1 VIACGLVVAAAQ
13 ERGAGRTD
21 PRVGLKAGVR
31 DAGQAIRNFEL
42 VASTPRPA
50 GFFDPKE
57 PLGRP
62 TPPEQNNNNAQ
73 SGNAAANAAGGAAPA
88 AGNANAAAGNAAAAS
103 NAGGAGAG
111 AAPAAAGQNPPAQ
124 TPFNP
129 AIANRLDFSNS
140 DLAFD
145 HEHLFLGS
153 FHGYNIYDIEES
165 KNPKLLA
172 SVVCPGGQGD
182 VSVYK
187 NLLFMSVEQGRG
199 RLDCGT
205 QGHQAAISNER
216 FRGVRI
222 FDITDIAKP
231 RQVAAIQTCRGSHT
245 HTLVPDSRDPSSI
258 YVYGSGTS
266 VVRSG
271 EELAGCSDKQPQ
283 DDPNTALFSI
293 DVIKVPLASPEQAR
307 IVNRPRI
314 FADPA
319 TGNIAGLWL
328 GGTHGEGTQRTS
340 ATNQCHDITVF
351 PQIGLAA
358 GACSGNGILLDISDP
373 EHPAR
378 LDQVLDKNF
387 AYWHSA
393 TFNNDGTKVIFT
405 DEWGG
410 GTRPR
415 CRATDPITW
424 GADAIFDIVDK
435 KLKFAGYYK
444 MPAPQTEQENCVAH
458 NGSIV
463 PVPGR
468 DIMVQAWYQGGISM
482 FDFTDSAHPVEIGF
496 FDRGPL
502 DPKTLYLG
510 GYWSAYWF
518 NGQIYASEIARGL
531 DIFKLKPSE
540 YLSQNEI
547 TAATLAHVDTFNVQE
562 QMRVSWPATAV
573 VGRAYLDQLARSGA
587 LPQSRVSPIRS
598 ALDRADG
605 VNARSKRAADSAREL
620 DTLAAAL
627 QTSENTASTADRARL
642 RALGTLMKERATA
655 LR

>member
-1 VIACGLVVAAAQ
+1 MNAKGPIYGLSIGVLVSVGVAALAAQ
-13 ERGAGRTD
+13 SRPAAQRPD
-21 PRVGLKAGVR
+21 PRVGLKAGIR
-31 DAGQAIRNFEL
+31 DAGQAIKNLEL
-42 VASTPRPA
+42 VASLPKPA
-50 GFFDPKE
+50 GFFDPQA

-62 TPPEQNNNNAQ
+62 TPPESAPATTP
-73 SGNAAANAAGGAAPA
+73 AAAPS
-88 AGNANAAAGNAAAAS
+88 AS
-103 NAGGAGAG
+103 GV
-111 AAPAAAGQNPPAQ
+111 APAAAPPA
-124 TPFNP
+124 TPP
-129 AIANRLDFSNS
+129 APFDPAVANRLDFSNS
-140 DLAFD
+140 DIAFD
-145 HEHLFLGS
+145 GHRLFMGS
-153 FHGYNIYDIEES
+153 FHGYNVYDIEES

-172 SVVCPGGQGD
+172 SIVCPGGQGD

-199 RLDCGT
+199 RIDCGT
-205 QGHQAAISNER
+205 QGHQSAVSSER

-222 FDITDIAKP
+222 FDITDVAKP

-245 HTLVPDSRDPSSI
+245 HTLVPDPRDPSSL

-266 VVRSG
+266 VVRAA
-271 EELAGCSDKQPQ
+271 EELAGCIDKDPK

-293 DVIKVPLASPEQAR
+293 DVIKVPLNAPDQAR

-314 FADPA
+314 FADPS

-358 GACSGNGILLDISDP
+358 GACSGNGILIDISDP
-373 EHPAR
+373 EHPTR
-378 LDQVLDKNF
+378 LDQVLDANF

-415 CRATDPITW
+415 CRATDPPTW

-435 KLKFAGYYK
+435 KLKFAGYFK
-444 MPAPQTEQENCVAH
+444 MPAVQTEQENCVAH
-458 NGSIV
+458 NGSLI

-468 DIMVQAWYQGGISM
+468 DIMVQAWYQGGISAY
-482 FDFTDSAHPVEIGF
+482 DFTDSAHPVEIAY

-502 DPKTLYLG
+502 DAKQLYLG

-540 YLSQNEI
+540 FLSQNEI
-547 TAATLAHVDTFNVQE
+547 TAATLAHVDTFNPQE

-573 VGRAYLDQLARSGA
+573 IGRAYLDQLARSNA
-587 LPQSRVSPIRS
+587 LPTGRASAVRS
-598 ALDRADG
+598 ALDRADNMTPRSAKASETAQQLEG
-605 VNARSKRAADSAREL
+605 LATELQSAESSASTANKARLHALGALIKTR
-620 DTLAAAL
+620 AAAL
-627 QTSENTASTADRARL
+627 R
-642 RALGTLMKERATA
+642 
-655 LR
+655 

>member
-1 VIACGLVVAAAQ
+1 MNGKSLTWVLSAVLLIGGIAATAAQ
-13 ERGAGRTD
+13 QRQATASKPD
-21 PRVGLKAGVR
+21 PRVGLKAGIR
-31 DAGQAIRNFEL
+31 DAGQAIRNLEL
-42 VASTPRPA
+42 VASLPKPD
-50 GFFDPKE
+50 GFFDPAK
-57 PLGRP
+57 PLGNP
-62 TPPEQNNNNAQ
+62 TPPE
-73 SGNAAANAAGGAAPA
+73 
-88 AGNANAAAGNAAAAS
+88 
-103 NAGGAGAG
+103 
-111 AAPAAAGQNPPAQ
+111 PPEGQ
-124 TPFNP
+124 TPQRPPFDP
-129 AIANRLDFSNS
+129 ATANRFDFSNS

-145 HEHLFLGS
+145 GHHLFMGS

-165 KNPKLLA
+165 HDPKLLA
-172 SVVCPGGQGD
+172 SIVCPGGQGD

-205 QGHQAAISNER
+205 QGHQTEVSSER

-231 RQVAAIQTCRGSHT
+231 RQVAAVQTCRGSHT
-245 HTLVPDSRDPSSI
+245 HTLVPDPRDPGSI

-266 VVRSG
+266 PVRSAQ
-271 EELAGCSDKQPQ
+271 ELDGCSGSEPK

-293 DVIKVPLASPEQAR
+293 DVIKVPLARPADAK

-319 TGNIAGLWL
+319 TGNIAGLWM

-351 PQIGLAA
+351 PQVGLAA

-393 TFNNDGTKVIFT
+393 TFNNTGTKVIFT

-410 GTRPR
+410 GSRPR
-415 CRATDPITW
+415 CRQTDPPTW
-424 GADAIFDIVDK
+424 GADAVFDIVDR
-435 KLKFAGYYK
+435 KLQFAGYYK
-444 MPAPQTEQENCVAH
+444 MPAVQTETENCVAH
-458 NGSIV
+458 NGSLV

-482 FDFTDSAHPVEIGF
+482 FDFTDSARPVEIAF

-502 DPKTLYLG
+502 DAKTLFLG
-510 GYWSAYWF
+510 GYWSSYWF

-531 DIFKLKPSE
+531 DVFRVKPSE
-540 YLSQNEI
+540 FLSQNEI
-547 TAATLAHVDTFNVQE
+547 TAATLAHTDTFNAQE
-562 QMRVSWPATAV
+562 QMRVTWPATAV
-573 VGRAYLDQLARSGA
+573 VGRAYLDQLARTHALQGA
-587 LPQSRVSPIRS
+587 RADAVRT
-598 ALDRADG
+598 ALDRADSLAPRSAKSAEAAQQLDAQAAQLEASLPADA
-605 VNARSKRAADSAREL
+605 VDRARATSLVSLLRTR
-620 DTLAAAL
+620 AAAL
-627 QTSENTASTADRARL
+627 R
-642 RALGTLMKERATA
+642 
-655 LR
+655 

>member
-1 VIACGLVVAAAQ
+1 MSVRGMRYGLSIGVLVACGAAVLGAQ
-13 ERGAGRTD
+13 GKSTAQRPD
-21 PRVGLKAGVR
+21 PRVGLKAGIR
-31 DAGQAIRNFEL
+31 DAGQAIRNLDL
-42 VASTPRPA
+42 VASLPKPA
-50 GFFDPKE
+50 GFFDPQS

-62 TPPEQNNNNAQ
+62 TPPETPPN
-73 SGNAAANAAGGAAPA
+73 AAPA
-88 AGNANAAAGNAAAAS
+88 NGATPAAGAPNANATP
-103 NAGGAGAG
+103 
-111 AAPAAAGQNPPAQ
+111 AAPRPPA
-124 TPFNP
+124 FDP
-129 AIANRLDFSNS
+129 ATANRLDFTNS

-145 HEHLFLGS
+145 GHHLFMGN
-153 FHGYNIYDIEES
+153 FHGFNVYDIEES

-172 SVVCPGGQGD
+172 SIVCPGGQGD

-205 QGHQAAISNER
+205 QGHQAAVSAER

-231 RQVAAIQTCRGSHT
+231 RQVAAVQTCRGSHT
-245 HTLVPDSRDPSSI
+245 HTLVPDPRDPANL

-271 EELAGCSDKQPQ
+271 EELEGCIDKDPK
-283 DDPNTALFSI
+283 DDANTALFSI
-293 DVIKVPLASPEQAR
+293 DVIKVPLNAPEQAK

-351 PQIGLAA
+351 PQMGLAA
-358 GACSGNGILLDISDP
+358 GACSGNGILIDISDP

-378 LDQVLDKNF
+378 VDQVLDKNF

-415 CRATDPITW
+415 CRAVDPANW

-435 KLKFAGYYK
+435 KLKFAGYFK
-444 MPAPQTEQENCVAH
+444 MPAVQTEQENCVAH
-458 NGSIV
+458 NGSLI

-468 DIMVQAWYQGGISM
+468 DIMVQAWYQGGISVY
-482 FDFTDSAHPVEIGF
+482 DFTDSAHPVEIAF

-502 DPKTLYLG
+502 DAKQLFLG

-540 YLSQNEI
+540 FLSQNEI
-547 TAATLAHVDTFNVQE
+547 TAATLAHADTVNPQE
-562 QMRVSWPATAV
+562 QMRISWPATAV
-573 VGRAYLDQLARSGA
+573 VGRAYLDQLTRSKAISAARATAVRG
-587 LPQSRVSPIRS
+587 V
-598 ALDRADG
+598 LDRADSMTNRTSRVG
-605 VNARSKRAADSAREL
+605 ETVQQLES
-620 DTLAAAL
+620 LAGEL
-627 QTSENTASTADRARL
+627 QTDESRLSGADKTRTHALAELLKTRAS
-642 RALGTLMKERATA
+642 ALK
-655 LR
+655 